1 MVNVSRTSADSNG
14 QVQKTTS
21 SVKDFI
27 NSPAMQKKIQ
37 DLLHDRAPQF
47 TTSVLSL
54 VGGDAS
60 LADCQPASLFSA
72 ALTAASLDLPIN
84 KNLGFAHI
92 IAYKNNKLGITEAQ
106 FQIGWKGL
114 VQLAQRSGQ
123 YKTIKAAAVYEGQ
136 LVSEDPLGENVY
148 NWNAKTSNRVIG
160 YVSRF
165 ALITGFVSELYMP
178 VEQMEAHGKQ
188 YSQSYKRGFG
198 PWVDNFD
205 AMAMKTVIKLNINKF
220 GPMNTQIERAIE
232 LDQSVIRG
240 DQVDYIDGSGLD
252 VNASDEQKAAILAAH
267 SDIKKV
273 EVLDDNDT
281 PSTTGK

>member
-1 MVNVSRTSADSNG
+1 MVNVSRQAAGSGA
-14 QVQKTTS
+14 VQKSTS

-37 DLLHDRAPQF
+37 DLLHDRSQQF

-60 LADCQPASLFSA
+60 LAECQPASLFSA

-123 YKTIKAAAVYEGQ
+123 YKTIKATAVYEGQ
-136 LVSEDPLGENVY
+136 LVNEDPLGENEY
-148 NWNAKTSNRVIG
+148 DWKAKTSDKVIG

-165 ALITGFVSELYMP
+165 ALVTGFVSELYMSL
-178 VEQMEAHGKQ
+178 EDMTAHGKK
-188 YSQSYKRGFG
+188 YSQSFKRGYG

-205 AMAMKTVIKLNINKF
+205 AMALKTVIKLNINKF
-220 GPMNTQIERAIE
+220 GPMNTQIEKAIE
-232 LDQSVIRG
+232 LDQAVIR
-240 DQVDYIDGSGLD
+240 DDKADYIDGEELD
-252 VNASDEQKAAILAAH
+252 VNATDDQKAAILAAH
-267 SDIKKV
+267 TDKSTGEVSD
-273 EVLDDNDT
+273 DT
-281 PSTTGK
+281 DA

>member
-1 MVNVSRTSADSNG
+1 MVGVSRVPSGTEKQLA
-14 QVQKTTS
+14 QKSTS

-54 VGGDAS
+54 VGADAA
-60 LADCQPASLFSA
+60 LAECQPASLFSA

-92 IAYKNNKLGITEAQ
+92 IAYKNNKAGITEAQ

-123 YKTIKAAAVYEGQ
+123 YKTIKATAVYEGQ

-148 NWNAKTSNRVIG
+148 DWNAKTSNKIIG

-232 LDQSVIRG
+232 ADQAVIR
-240 DQVDYIDGSGLD
+240 DDKVDYIDGVELD
-252 VNASDEQKAAILAAH
+252 VNASDEQKQAIIDANTV
-267 SDIKKV
+267 D
-273 EVLDDNDT
+273 EDYDDNAT
-281 PSTTGK
+281 PNNAGK